1 MLRTSPTDNAGR
13 APEGQCSGGMRTVRA
28 RQARQAR
35 RSAGRRGGVTTSP
48 RVGGRQQGSSKSTAK
63 SIGVDRMK
71 QGRLSHVRDGTD
83 GSVEGR
89 ENADGEV

>member
-1 MLRTSPTDNAGR
+1 MKVMLRTSPTDNAGR

-28 RQARQAR
+28 RQAR

-48 RVGGRQQGSSKSTAK
+48 RVRGRQQGSSNFTAK
-63 SIGVDRMK
+63 SIEVDRMK